1 MSQIKLFPQLKE
13 KIEKLEQMS
22 VPAERKELLQPLID
36 FIQKQKDSGN
46 EIKLNFICTHNSR
59 RSQFGQIWAKAISAY
74 YNIETECFSGGT
86 ETTSFNENAVEALK
100 RAGFRI
106 NHEEGKNPHFK
117 VKYAENAHPIVAYSK
132 LYDAGE
138 NPSENF
144 AALMTCSHADANC
157 PFIAGA
163 AKRIALDYQD
173 PKEFDGSAQEK
184 EKYSERSDQIASE
197 MIYVFKNI
205 KQEWQKN

>member
-1 MSQIKLFPQLKE
+1 MSQIKLFPQLEE
-13 KIEKLEQMS
+13 KIQELKQIS
-22 VPAERKELLQPLID
+22 VPAERKKLLQPLID
-36 FIQKQKDSGN
+36 FIQKEKDSGN

-86 ETTSFNENAVEALK
+86 EATAFYENAVNALK

-106 NHEEGKNPHFK
+106 SGEEGENPHLE
-117 VKYAENAHPIVAYSK
+117 VTYAENVKPILAYSK
-132 LYDAGE
+132 LYDASE
-138 NPSENF
+138 NPSRNF

-163 AKRIALDYQD
+163 AARIALDYQD

-197 MIYVFKNI
+197 MIYVFKNL
-205 KQEWQKN
+205 K